1 MLREDRKKEQK
12 RGDYDDSD
20 RKLLKLGVQW

>member
-1 MLREDRKKEQK
+1 MLRDDMKKEQK

-20 RKLLKLGVQW
+20 RKLLKLSVHW